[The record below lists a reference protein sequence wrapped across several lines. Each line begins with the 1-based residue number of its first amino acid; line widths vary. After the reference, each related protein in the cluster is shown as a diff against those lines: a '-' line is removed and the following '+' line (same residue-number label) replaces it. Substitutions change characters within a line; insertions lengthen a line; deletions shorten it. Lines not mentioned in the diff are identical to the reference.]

1 MATTYKLA
9 DYNFKR
15 SPMFILL
22 LGLLLFLG
30 VHSVRI
36 IADEWRERT
45 ISRIGIGLWKGL
57 YSLVSLG
64 GFVLIVWGFW
74 LARQTTLVLW
84 VSPLGMRHTA
94 ALLTLIAFVLLAA
107 VYVPRNSIKSWLHH
121 PMLISVVVWAFAHLL
136 ANGTLADVLLFGS
149 FLLWA
154 IFDFYAARLRDQRM
168 STVYASGTIAG
179 TLITILV
186 GTIGWALFAF
196 WLHRVLFGMAPLG
209 VGF

>member
-1 MATTYKLA
+1 
-9 DYNFKR
+9 
-15 SPMFILL
+15 MFILL

-84 VSPLGMRHTA
+84 VSPLGLRHTV

-136 ANGTLADVLLFGS
+136 AKVTLADV
-149 FLLWA
+149 
-154 IFDFYAARLRDQRM
+154 
-168 STVYASGTIAG
+168 
-179 TLITILV
+179 
-186 GTIGWALFAF
+186 
-196 WLHRVLFGMAPLG
+196 
-209 VGF
+209 